1 MKNTAV
7 LLGRFSPFQKG
18 HMSVM
23 ETMIRKNGVERCL
36 VMIGSSNSY
45 NSRTPFTFEQRKKMI
60 RDIFPDI
67 RIMPL
72 PDINPEKVFFDDKTN
87 DRWLDNL
94 EKIQNKLKTNFVF
107 YGGGK
112 EDLKILGERFET
124 KIAVDRY
131 RDRSISATE
140 VREALSENDRELL
153 EKLLDP
159 KVIPLAT
166 KYYQEF
172 LKNSNNE

>member
-7 LLGRFSPFQKG
+7 FLGRFSPFQKG

-23 ETMIRKNGVERCL
+23 DTMIKENGIKNCL

-45 NSRTPFTFEQRKKMI
+45 NSRTPFSYEQRKMMI
-60 RDIFPDI
+60 RAYFPDV

-72 PDINPEKVFFDDKTN
+72 PDIKPEKVFFDSNTN
-87 DRWLDNL
+87 DQWLDNL
-94 EKIQNKLKTNFVF
+94 KKIQNKLKTNFVF

-124 KIAVDRY
+124 KVAVDRFCGQ
-131 RDRSISATE
+131 SISATE
-140 VREALSENDRELL
+140 VREALNTDDMNKLNE
-153 EKLLDP
+153 LLDP
-159 KVIPLAT
+159 RVIPLAM
-166 KYYQEF
+166 KYYREF
-172 LKNSNNE
+172 TENNV